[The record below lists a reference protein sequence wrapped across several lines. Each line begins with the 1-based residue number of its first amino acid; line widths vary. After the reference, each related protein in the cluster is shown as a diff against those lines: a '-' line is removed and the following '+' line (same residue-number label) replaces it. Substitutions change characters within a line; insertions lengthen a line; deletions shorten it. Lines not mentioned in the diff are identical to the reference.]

1 MTTNWKQIGQYGF
14 IMGVAIWY
22 VCLVGMVETF
32 EARGIIDETLLTL
45 GRALLLVISLG
56 LGYVAA
62 LKVSNNNFGLGII
75 SSLGS
80 GLIGA
85 LMAVL
90 LVLLIEPLNMRN
102 MFVNASESLVAILT
116 FETESQTTGL
126 LILAACITGLSLLGG
141 VIYLLPNLLRRAIIT
156 GLSAVLAMGMLGEL
170 LTVVLG
176 RFDLTEVIADFL
188 YGRNGL
194 STLGAAAIFFVF
206 ALGSALWATQKD
218 SMQSS
223 VESLPPNQRRT
234 LSWGLIVL
242 SLIFLILLPQ
252 AVGPYISQI
261 LVLVGL
267 YALMGLGLNI
277 EIGLAGLLD
286 LGFVGFFAIGA
297 YTVALLTS
305 TADIG
310 VSGTA
315 IADYSNFWV
324 AIPIA
329 VIISACAGI
338 FLGIPVLR
346 MRGDYLA
353 IVTLGFAEIIRIL
366 VLSDFLRPLLGGA
379 QGVLNIPKPAVAYVE
394 QLTTQLPEFLQTFLF
409 FFVSTDG
416 RIKDPAHFYY
426 IIVIG
431 CFLISFIAWRL
442 QNARIGRNWMALR
455 EDEDVAEA
463 MGINL
468 IASKLLAFGIGAAF
482 AGLSGAIFA
491 AQVGSVFPHSF
502 GLIVSINV
510 VSLVIIG
517 GSGSI
522 PGVIVGSLV
531 LVGMP
536 ELLREF
542 AEYRLLIYGA
552 LLVVMM
558 LVKPEGLWPSETTRR
573 EMHRDEEV
581 EPIAVGQTA
590 PGSV

>member
-1 MTTNWKQIGQYGF
+1 MTLDWKKIGQYGF
-14 IMGVAIWY
+14 IMGISVWY
-22 VCLVGMVETF
+22 VSLVGMVETF
-32 EARGIIDETLLTL
+32 DSRGIIDGTMLTL
-45 GRALLLVISLG
+45 GRILFLVIALG
-56 LGYVAA
+56 MGYVTAWKLA
-62 LKVSNNNFGLGII
+62 KGNWTTAMITSLLSGII
-75 SSLGS
+75 G
-80 GLIGA
+80 GV
-85 LMAVL
+85 MAVL
-90 LVLLIEPLNMRN
+90 LVVIIETTNIRA
-102 MFVNASESLVAILT
+102 MFVNASPALVQILT
-116 FETESQTTGL
+116 FDQESLAVGL
-126 LILAACITGLSLLGG
+126 MLLAGSLIVLSILGG
-141 VIYLLPNLLRRAIIT
+141 VIAMLPHLVRRAIVS
-156 GLSAVLAMGMLGEL
+156 GLLAVLLMGMLGEL
-170 LTVVLG
+170 LTVVL
-176 RFDLTEVIADFL
+176 RRSDLTKALADFL

-194 STLGAAAIFFVF
+194 SIPGAISVFIFF
-206 ALGSALWATQKD
+206 ALVSVLWATQKTK
-218 SMQSS
+218 MQSS
-223 VESLPPNQRRT
+223 VDNLPAPQRRV
-234 LSWGLIVL
+234 LSWVLIVVSIL
-242 SLIFLILLPQ
+242 FLILLPQ

-267 YALMGLGLNI
+267 YAMMGLGLNI

-297 YTVALLTS
+297 YTVALMTTGGEL
-305 TADIG
+305 G
-310 VSGTA
+310 LSGTSLA
-315 IADYSNFWV
+315 TYSSFWV

-329 VIISACAGI
+329 VAISAFAGV

-366 VLSDFLRPLLGGA
+366 VLSDFLRPILGGA
-379 QGVLNIPKPAVAYVE
+379 QGVLNIPKPAVAYAE
-394 QLTTQLPEFLQTFLF
+394 QLANRLPAFFQSVFF

-426 IIVIG
+426 IILIG
-431 CFLISFIAWRL
+431 CTLIGFVAWRL
-442 QNARIGRNWMALR
+442 QNARIGRNWIAIR

-531 LVGMP
+531 LVGLP

-558 LVKPEGLWPSETTRR
+558 LVRPEGLWPSETVRR
-573 EMHRDEEV
+573 EMQGDAEAE
-581 EPIAVGQTA
+581 ALQVGQTV

>member
-1 MTTNWKQIGQYGF
+1 MTLNWKQVGQYGF
-14 IMGVAIWY
+14 IMGIAVWY
-22 VCLVGMVETF
+22 VSLVGMVETF
-32 EARGIIDETLLTL
+32 DSRGIIDGTVLTL
-45 GRALLLVISLG
+45 GRVLFLG
-56 LGYVAA
+56 I
-62 LKVSNNNFGLGII
+62 GLGIGYVI
-75 SSLGS
+75 AWKVAKGNWAAGLIASLVTGLIGS
-80 GLIGA
+80 GLAALLVVIIGA
-85 LMAVL
+85 VDL
-90 LVLLIEPLNMRN
+90 RS
-102 MFVNASESLVAILT
+102 MFVNASPALVEVLT
-116 FETESQTTGL
+116 FGQESPGL
-126 LILAACITGLSLLGG
+126 GLTMLAGIMIVLSVLGG
-141 VIYLLPNLLRRAIIT
+141 VIALLPDLIRRAMIV
-156 GLSAVLAMGMLGEL
+156 GLMAILLTGMLGEL

-176 RFDLTEVIADFL
+176 RFDLTEALADFL

-194 STLGAAAIFFVF
+194 SIPGTIAVFIFF
-206 ALGSALWATQKD
+206 ALVSVLWATQKD
-218 SMQSS
+218 KMQSS
-223 VESLPPNQRRT
+223 VDKLPTSQRRV
-234 LSWGLIVL
+234 LSWGLIVA
-242 SLIFLILLPQ
+242 SLILLILLPQ

-297 YTVALLTS
+297 YTVALMTS
-305 TADIG
+305 TGELG

-315 IADYSNFWV
+315 LANYSNFWV

-329 VIISACAGI
+329 VAVSAFAGA

-379 QGVLNIPKPAVAYVE
+379 QGVLNIPKPVVAYAE
-394 QLTTQLPEFLQTFLF
+394 QLADQLPPFLQTIFF
-409 FFVSTDG
+409 FFVSNDG

-426 IIVIG
+426 IIIVG
-431 CFLISFIAWRL
+431 CFIISFVAWRL
-442 QNARIGRNWMALR
+442 QNARIGRNWMAIR

-522 PGVIVGSLV
+522 PGVIVGALV
-531 LVGMP
+531 LVGLP

-558 LVKPEGLWPSETTRR
+558 LVRPEGLWPSETVRR
-573 EMHRDEEV
+573 EMQSDEDV
-581 EPIAVGQTA
+581 EAVPVGQTV
-590 PGSV
+590 PRSV